1 MSIRRRAP
9 ERGLTLV
16 ELIVSIAVI
25 GIGVGGILAV
35 LMTTVRGSSDPLTQ
49 KQALAIAESL
59 LDEIELMPF
68 TYCDP
73 DDAQAETAQSAV
85 IGVNGCATQVEA
97 MGPESGEARI
107 PAGGQTHF
115 DNVNDYNGYAM
126 TGIVD
131 ITGAVLT
138 GLSGY
143 TASVTVTQQGI
154 PAVIS
159 PAVPAIPA
167 DEALRITVT
176 VTGPGNSSVQ
186 LDGYRTRYAP
196 NLPP

>member
-1 MSIRRRAP
+1 MFIRRRALN
-9 ERGLTLV
+9 RGLTLV

-25 GIGVGGILAV
+25 GVGVGGILAV
-35 LMTTVRGSSDPLTQ
+35 LMTTVRGSSDPLAE

-59 LDEIELMPF
+59 LDEVELMPF

-73 DDAQAETAQSAV
+73 DDAQAETAVSAV
-85 IGVNGCATQVEA
+85 IGVNGCATGLEA

-107 PAGGQTHF
+107 PTGGQTYF
-115 DNVNDYNGYAM
+115 DNVNDYNGYSM

-131 ITGAVLT
+131 ITGAALT

-143 TASVTVTQQGI
+143 TASVTVTQQGM
-154 PAVIS
+154 PTVIS
-159 PAVPAIPA
+159 PAVPAIPTG
-167 DEALRITVT
+167 EALRITVT
-176 VTGPGNSSVQ
+176 VTGPGHSSVR

-196 NLPP
+196 NLLP